1 MSWEVYSHF
10 HKAKGVIR
18 ACVIGVAL
26 SLILM
31 GLRAVQAQDRAFQFG
46 LMGDTGYTTEDIEG
60 FKGLLAA
67 VNKADLSFVVHVGD
81 FENDGRAYTRNPS
94 AGTNA
99 LYRRKLQSRLQFL
112 SIRQASVHSD
122 AW

>member
-1 MSWEVYSHF
+1 M
-10 HKAKGVIR
+10 IL

-67 VNKADLSFVVHVGD
+67 VNKADLSLWSMLATSKMTAEHTLG
-81 FENDGRAYTRNPS
+81 TRPLDQCLVPTKGSKPS
-94 AGTNA
+94 
-99 LYRRKLQSRLQFL
+99 LRFL

>member
-10 HKAKGVIR
+10 HKARGVIL

-31 GLRAVQAQDRAFQFG
+31 GLRAVQAQDRAFQLG

-94 AGTNA
+94 LDQCLVPTKASKPSTIPFNPSG
-99 LYRRKLQSRLQFL
+99 
-112 SIRQASVHSD
+112 IRSF
-122 AW
+122 